1 MWQKLHIPTDLG
13 AFITQLRPTNP
24 RVGADPTSTRNLYIL
39 SQKECT
45 CTFVFIKAT
54 LWERHKAKQQTFATE
69 SLGFWWKHLPQ
80 ADTATHDGSSG
91 PGDNGPGHC
100 RGRRGRGL
108 ERRVGAQNSQGLN
121 LPKIPKLG
129 CRKHQNSQG
138 RPLLMGTWSR
148 EREYLGKFLQ
158 WIILFSG
165 MSPRVSE
172 DFIILISEILKIM
185 ERRCL
190 LKPIALHSLAGF
202 DLKHSKHIQQPLLPW
217 RQRL

>member
-1 MWQKLHIPTDLG
+1 MSFPGSTKDFLRWLG
-13 AFITQLRPTNP
+13 QTPSKGGAQDNLQAFVSLAGNLISGNRE
-24 RVGADPTSTRNLYIL
+24 RRDP
-39 SQKECT
+39 
-45 CTFVFIKAT
+45 
-54 LWERHKAKQQTFATE
+54 
-69 SLGFWWKHLPQ
+69 
-80 ADTATHDGSSG
+80 G
-91 PGDNGPGHC
+91 P
-100 RGRRGRGL
+100 RGRGL
-108 ERRVGAQNSQGLN
+108 ERRVGAQNSQGLK